1 MNESQI
7 PKGLI
12 EEYQAT
18 EYRIGESPEG
28 FTLRIDRRSD
38 ALARLLSNSDRACA
52 LFITAYNPFSQPQCE
67 EENKLANRFL
77 VEDLVRQAGSVTAGI
92 GINPVGQW
100 PGEPGYLAL
109 GLDRETSYA
118 LGRKYRQNAGVWAA
132 ADGVPQLL
140 LLR

>member
-77 VEDLVRQAGSVTAGI
+77 VEDLLRQAGSLTPAA
-92 GINPVGQW
+92 GINPGGQW
-100 PGEPGYLAL
+100 PVRPWEL
-109 GLDRETSYA
+109 GLGLGRETS
-118 LGRKYRQNAGVWAA
+118 
-132 ADGVPQLL
+132 
-140 LLR
+140 